1 MYILCSMKTAVLSIK
16 VDEQVKK
23 DAQAVA
29 GAFGIPLSTLVN
41 AYLQE
46 LATTRQ
52 VHFSAVEIM
61 TPEIEEIVAQAE
73 KEIAAGELSPRFET
87 AEEAIEHLKKQ

>member
-1 MYILCSMKTAVLSIK
+1 MKTAVLSIK

-23 DAQAVA
+23 DAQSVA
-29 GAFGIPLSTLVN
+29 GAFGIPLSTLIN

-46 LATTRQ
+46 LAITRQ

-61 TPEIEEIVAQAE
+61 TPEMEKVIAEAE
-73 KEIAAGELSPRFET
+73 KEIAAGDVSPRFET
-87 AEEAIEHLKKQ
+87 AEEAIEFLKK